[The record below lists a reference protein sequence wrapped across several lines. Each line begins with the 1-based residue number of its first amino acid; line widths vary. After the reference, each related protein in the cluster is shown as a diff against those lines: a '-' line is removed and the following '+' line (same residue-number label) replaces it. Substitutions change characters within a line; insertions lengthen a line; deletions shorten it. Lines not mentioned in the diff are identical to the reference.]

1 MPTKLTADD
10 ARKSLNAHVA
20 AKGEE
25 IYQKYG
31 PGIGFDE
38 LRRILSDPDC
48 VRYPCELD
56 FGTADL
62 NAGEFAHPVAKGA
75 TPEDGFTMVVHPF
88 YMTQL
93 GRVPYLVLYQLVSVN
108 YGEFASPDDAVT
120 FGAHALGL
128 SEDDYY
134 EAVSELANE
143 LPDSSFE
150 LPPDCHCGSR

>member
-20 AKGEE
+20 AKGDEVF
-25 IYQKYG
+25 QKYG
-31 PGIGFDE
+31 PGIGFNE
-38 LRRILSDPDC
+38 LQRILSDPDC

-56 FGTADL
+56 FDTAHL
-62 NAGEFAHPVAKGA
+62 NTGEFAYPFAKGA
-75 TPEDGFTMVVHPF
+75 TPEDGFTMVVHPC

-93 GRVPYLVLYQLVSVN
+93 ARVPYLVFYQLVSVN

-128 SEDDYY
+128 SEEVFY
-134 EAVSELANE
+134 EVICELADQ
-143 LPDSSFE
+143 LPDSQMESSSS
-150 LPPDCHCGSR
+150 CHCSIC